1 MVVSLARMSS
11 PPRRHHYISQFLMRG
26 FSEAPDAKNPPI
38 WRLEK
43 KTGRPNRSSVDS
55 DAVVRD
61 FYKLKEVPGVEPT
74 KIEKDLAMI
83 EGIAAGHLERLLT
96 GAELGKVDRSELATY
111 LMLQHRRTPR
121 GRQWFVE
128 MYEHMSKL
136 IMEVNVNRI
145 DNTDGIREF
154 LAREGHDASDEAVE
168 AFRKDV
174 IDSWREGRVV
184 VEATSDHEVLGMF
197 TAGNEIA
204 VSIASQMTWTLLRSE
219 PPHEFVLGDHPI
231 CMYDPTAIPGHGVG
245 WMSSP
250 ATEVTLP
257 LGRYACLAFKIGP
270 PVCGEERAS
279 QDRVLDL
286 NLRSYACAEWAY
298 FGATQAAVQ
307 NVRAYARRNVER
319 VHKYEPRVPHLFILE
334 REQDADLLKVVETYK
349 PEGKPV
355 RGFFRQPR
363 SAERRR

>member
-1 MVVSLARMSS
+1 MSS
-11 PPRRHHYISQFLMRG
+11 PPRRHHYISRFLMRG

-38 WRLEK
+38 WRLDK
-43 KTGRPNRSSVDS
+43 KTGRPNRGSVDS

-61 FYKLKEVPGVEPT
+61 FYKLKAVPGVEPT

-168 AFRKDV
+168 AFRRDV

-184 VEATSDHEVLGMF
+184 VEATTDHEVLGIF
-197 TAGNEIA
+197 TSGNHIA
-204 VSIASQMTWTLLRSE
+204 ASIPSQRTWELVWAEASHKFYCGRS
-219 PPHEFVLGDHPI
+219 PI
-231 CMYDPTAIPGHGVG
+231 
-245 WMSSP
+245 S
-250 ATEVTLP
+250 
-257 LGRYACLAFKIGP
+257 
-270 PVCGEERAS
+270 
-279 QDRVLDL
+279 
-286 NLRSYACAEWAY
+286 
-298 FGATQAAVQ
+298 
-307 NVRAYARRNVER
+307 
-319 VHKYEPRVPHLFILE
+319 
-334 REQDADLLKVVETYK
+334 
-349 PEGKPV
+349 
-355 RGFFRQPR
+355 
-363 SAERRR
+363 